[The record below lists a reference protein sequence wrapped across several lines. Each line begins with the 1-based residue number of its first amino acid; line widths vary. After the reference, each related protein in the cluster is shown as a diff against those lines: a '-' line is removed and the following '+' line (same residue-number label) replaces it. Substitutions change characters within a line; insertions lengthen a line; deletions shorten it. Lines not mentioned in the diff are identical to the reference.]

1 MKKKPLGDLLSE
13 YAAKAETDVAAR
25 KQAAFLARW
34 DEIEEYHRKGWSYIN
49 IWRALF
55 EGGEFEL
62 SYASFNHYMRKKRLR
77 ERQAQTR
84 ERNQTPVPRPTAPKP
99 PEQAGAKAPL
109 TPGAT
114 RVDMPVFGQDVKPR
128 EPRKF

>member
-1 MKKKPLGDLLSE
+1 MKKKSLGELLSE
-13 YAAKAETDVAAR
+13 YAVKAETDVAAR

-55 EGGEFEL
+55 EGGEFDL
-62 SYASFNHYMRKKRLR
+62 SYASFNHYMRKRRLR
-77 ERQAQTR
+77 ERQAQNR
-84 ERNQTPVPRPTAPKP
+84 ARNQASISPTTPKP
-99 PEQAGAKAPL
+99 PAQPGAKPPL

>member
-1 MKKKPLGDLLSE
+1 MKKKSLGELLSE
-13 YAAKAETDVAAR
+13 YAVKAETDVAAR

-55 EGGEFEL
+55 EGGEFDL
-62 SYASFNHYMRKKRLR
+62 SYASFNHYMRKRRLR
-77 ERQAQTR
+77 ERQAQNR
-84 ERNQTPVPRPTAPKP
+84 ARNQASTSPATLNPPVQSVAKP
-99 PEQAGAKAPL
+99 PL

>member
-1 MKKKPLGDLLSE
+1 MKKKSLGELLSE
-13 YAAKAETDVAAR
+13 YAAKAESDVAAR

-34 DEIEEYHRKGWSYIN
+34 DEIEEYHRKGWSYVN

-55 EGGEFEL
+55 EGGEFDL

-77 ERQAQTR
+77 ERQAQNR
-84 ERNQTPVPRPTAPKP
+84 ASVSTPATPKP
-99 PEQAGAKAPL
+99 PVQSGAKPPL